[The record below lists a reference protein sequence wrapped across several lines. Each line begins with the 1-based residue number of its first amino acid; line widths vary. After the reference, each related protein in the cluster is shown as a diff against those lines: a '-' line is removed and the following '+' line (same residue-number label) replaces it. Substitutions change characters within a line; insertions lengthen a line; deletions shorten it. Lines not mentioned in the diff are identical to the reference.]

1 MARQLVNAQ
10 ITHVSYVDKAANQ
23 KQFFFTKSA
32 DQSTP
37 TFQKEVKV
45 FINKEEAA
53 QQLVYGLVY
62 EPDVED
68 AHGDSMSADE
78 IEKAAHSFMKDARNI
93 DKQHDFNAGVGEV
106 VESYIAPADFTI
118 GDETITKGSW
128 VMVTKASDEIW
139 EDIRKGSITGYS
151 MAGTAETIEKQSQ
164 KPAAPSSNEEAGLFN
179 LLKNFFSGGEKIQKG
194 EVADKY
200 NHDRRRREFWA
211 AQDALN
217 SVIFN
222 WDSWYDEETESDPEK
237 IRAALQDFVDIA
249 QTILTEENIVKALGN
264 PPGTIEKAGRK
275 ISGARMDKINAAF
288 EALSELKNDV
298 GETEEEE
305 EMKKEDIAKMLDE
318 KLSPITKRL
327 EDIEKEEGTK
337 SEPSAEDTLLKQFSE
352 ALDEKLAPLTD
363 RLEAVEK
370 ARGVSRQEPADDTT
384 VTAEIHKSSS
394 TTYMRHFE

>member
-10 ITHVSYVDKAANQ
+10 ITHVSYVDKASNQ

-32 DQSTP
+32 DQTEP

-45 FINKEEAA
+45 FINKKEAA

-62 EPDVED
+62 EPRVED
-68 AHGDSMSADE
+68 APGDFMTAEE
-78 IEKAAHSFMKDARNI
+78 IEKAAHGFMKDARNI

-118 GDETITKGSW
+118 GEETIKKGSW
-128 VMVTKASDEIW
+128 VLVTKASDAVWEEIQ
-139 EDIRKGSITGYS
+139 KGNITGYS
-151 MAGTAETIEKQSQ
+151 MAGTAETIEKQAQ
-164 KPAAPSSNEEAGLFN
+164 KPAATSNNEEAGLFN
-179 LLKNFFSGGEKIQKG
+179 LLKNFFTGGEKIQKG

-200 NHDRRRREFWA
+200 NRDRRRREFWA

-222 WDSWYDEETESDPEK
+222 WDNWYGEDMESDQEK
-237 IRAALQDFVDIA
+237 IREALQDFVDIA
-249 QTILTEENIVKALGN
+249 QTILLEENIAKAIGK
-264 PPGTIEKAGRK
+264 PPVPIEKAGRK

-288 EALSELKNDV
+288 MALSELKDEV
-298 GETEEEE
+298 EETEEEE
-305 EMKKEDIAKMLDE
+305 KMKKEDIEKMLDE

-327 EDIEKEEGTK
+327 DDSGKEESVTG
-337 SEPSAEDTLLKQFSE
+337 EPSAEETLLKQFSE
-352 ALDEKLAPLTD
+352 ALEEKLTPIND

-370 ARGVSRQEPADDTT
+370 ARGVSRQVPGDDKPPA
-384 VTAEIHKSSS
+384 AEFQKSTGTS
-394 TTYMRHFE
+394 YMRHFE